1 MVGLKGKLRFV
12 LYNQSV
18 YEYWPRRYGIIYT
31 DLCVTK

>member
-12 LYNQSV
+12 LDNHTV
-18 YEYWPRRYGIIYT
+18 YEYWPRKYGIIYK